1 METASSPRFMS
12 ILDFSLKSLVND
24 IVRRVFLRFDI
35 QFHVENPR
43 PLPNIPEIRFRRFNQ
58 GFRVGFLVLELHINF
73 GIYIPAIRFFLNRR
87 RLFIRRYRF
96 ATAFARLYGF
106 LLHAKL
112 PPAA

>member
-1 METASSPRFMS
+1 MTENQRRGGRPWKRRPPPRFMS

-58 GFRVGFLVLELHINF
+58 GFRVGFLL
-73 GIYIPAIRFFLNRR
+73 P
-87 RLFIRRYRF
+87 F
-96 ATAFARLYGF
+96 AERAF
-106 LLHAKL
+106 
-112 PPAA
+112 

>member
-58 GFRVGFLVLELHINF
+58 GFRVGFLFLELHINF
-73 GIYIPAIRFFLNRR
+73 GICIPAVRFFLNRR
-87 RLFIRRYRF
+87 RLSIRRYGL
-96 ATAFARLYGF
+96 ATAFTGLYSF
-106 LLHAKL
+106 LLHAKF